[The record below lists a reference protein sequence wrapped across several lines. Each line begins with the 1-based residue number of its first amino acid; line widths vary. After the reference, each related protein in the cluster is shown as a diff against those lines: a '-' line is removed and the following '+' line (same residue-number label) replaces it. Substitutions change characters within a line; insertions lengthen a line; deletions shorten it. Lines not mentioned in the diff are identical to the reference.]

1 MKVIV
6 TAGNHD
12 SAQRL
17 EAPRPLLSCPQV
29 EIRGNVRHLW
39 SADAD
44 GTPHR
49 TVDYDDLIIPVD
61 GADGTEAVV
70 LAVPYLRSDVISG
83 EAIPK
88 ASATHEHTHE

>member
-1 MKVIV
+1 M
-6 TAGNHD
+6 G
-12 SAQRL
+12 
-17 EAPRPLLSCPQV
+17 
-29 EIRGNVRHLW
+29 
-39 SADAD
+39 ADAD

-83 EAIPK
+83 ESYSEGVSNFMSTLMNNSHGSLSPPPE
-88 ASATHEHTHE
+88 SDDGSSLCP